1 MLTNPAPTL
10 YHNINRRIKKE
21 EETAKPKPMMRGL
34 LSKSADK
41 MRKPKDDITQPLDR
55 VTEYVKMIRDQK
67 ETEV

>member
-10 YHNINRRIKKE
+10 YRNIDRRIKKE
-21 EETAKPKPMMRGL
+21 AETVAPKPTMRGL
-34 LSKSADK
+34 LAKSADK